1 MHLLQRKHN
10 TSQRCMKGSRQTG
23 TRTAGK
29 QNFLFAFV
37 TFECFRNTFSSHRTK
52 LYRRAFSSQRQT
64 GKQRQKSSQ
73 EFRRKHFP
81 PNLIQLS
88 DHLTFHLR
96 NTTSG
101 NHRFPVQQFSYNKSK
116 NRQNPEPSCHA
127 QRIAAAVTQ
136 NHIQPITGIRQ
147 SNAIR
152 QHDKTADNT
161 YKKALADQIDLIK
174 TFFSPNQMGCIL
186 FHRISSLD
194 FFPFYYT
201 LPLISLQSFELSVK
215 VLFIGYCSLCSQ

>member
-1 MHLLQRKHN
+1 
-10 TSQRCMKGSRQTG
+10 MKSRRETR

-29 QNFLFAFV
+29 QNFLLAFV
-37 TFECFRNTFSSHRTK
+37 TFKCLGNTFSSHRPK
-52 LYRRAFSSQRQT
+52 LYRRALSSQRQT
-64 GKQRQKSSQ
+64 CKQRQKSSQ

-81 PNLIQLS
+81 PGLIELS

-101 NHRFPVQQFSYNKSK
+101 DHRFPVQQFSYNKRK
-116 NRQNPEPSCHA
+116 NRQNSEPLCHA
-127 QRIAAAVTQ
+127 QRISAAVIQ
-136 NHIQPITGIRQ
+136 NHVQPITGIRQ

-152 QHDKTADNT
+152 QHNETADET